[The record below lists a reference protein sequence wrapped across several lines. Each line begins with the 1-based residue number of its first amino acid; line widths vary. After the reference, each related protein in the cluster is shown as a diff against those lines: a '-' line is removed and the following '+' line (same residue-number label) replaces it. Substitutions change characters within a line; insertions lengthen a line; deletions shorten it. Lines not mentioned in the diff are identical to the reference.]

1 MKMEAE
7 GIRKVSRNLFTT
19 TTLYSVKTKI
29 KEILFSLSNGSIVE
43 GTKCINSEI
52 SCDHR
57 IHTEDPLSY
66 SPTFLTI
73 TSAGPSADIDG
84 DQLGMYEVRGTHNG
98 SPFYRQV
105 DTVRRDREEFEFFV
119 YRRVNGGWGMG
130 PVLDGSISIR
140 NQNKTESVQL
150 GLSVSV

>member
-19 TTLYSVKTKI
+19 TKLYSVKTKI
-29 KEILFSLSNGSIVE
+29 KEILFPLSNGKIVE

-52 SCDHR
+52 SCVHH
-57 IHTEDPLSY
+57 IHTDDPLSY

-73 TSAGPSADIDG
+73 TSAGPSADIDD
-84 DQLGMYEVRGTHNG
+84 DQLGMYEVKGTHNS

-105 DTVRRDREEFEFFV
+105 DTVRRDRDEFEFFV
-119 YRRVNGGWGMG
+119 YRRENGGWGG
-130 PVLDGSISIR
+130 AWD
-140 NQNKTESVQL
+140 L
-150 GLSVSV
+150 GLMVLLVSAIKTRQKVFL